1 VTLTTLRRG
10 SHRLTVGELLSQRAH
25 AAVCRSFDRQAYFAT
40 ELERGTITTR
50 TDDGVMTQIIYD
62 DYDGAVHRLAL
73 RRGERDALDAAQQN
87 MAWCYRLSVNAHQRA
102 TLRAFIAG
110 LVQEIE
116 TREVRDQLDVA
127 ELCAALEAAATL
139 EARSKRRQAEPLA
152 KCRASNAPNGL
163 SVNDIAPRHAAMTTK
178 RADTT

>member
-1 VTLTTLRRG
+1 MTLTTLRRG
-10 SHRLTVGELLSQRAH
+10 SHRLTGGELLSQRAH
-25 AAVCRSFDRQAYFAT
+25 AAVCKSFDRQAYYAT

-62 DYDGAVHRLAL
+62 DYDDAVRRLAL
-73 RRGERDALDAAQQN
+73 RRCERDAIEAAQRS

-110 LVQEIE
+110 LVREIE
-116 TREVRDQLDVA
+116 AREVRDQIDVA

-163 SVNDIAPRHAAMTTK
+163 SVNDIAPRHAAMQPIGANT
-178 RADTT
+178 